1 MEANTVKIGDIL
13 FKLGNSVFNVQD
25 VKFIG
30 DQDLYYESS
39 KTIGI
44 NKMFYTLEDYFA
56 VVVSLI
62 ISFTHNIKS
71 LLMTKVF
78 PFAFK
83 YIKTKKQNTKQLVN
97 KMMEKKITKNN
108 SAKDVINNNVR
119 NRLLN
124 TINEGL
130 IIKTSNTNNKVIHNK
145 RLKNQ
150 FITDIKED
158 RVAQRSKIE
167 QLINL
172 RPLLNLKKLTMFIS
186 AFFSFRPKLK
196 HN

>member
-13 FKLGNSVFNVQD
+13 FNFGNSVFNVQD

-44 NKMFYTLEDYFA
+44 NKMFYTLEDCFG
-56 VVVSLI
+56 VLVSII
-62 ISFTHNIKS
+62 ISFTYSFKT
-71 LLMTKVF
+71 LLFTKIF
-78 PFAFK
+78 PFASN
-83 YIKTKKQNTKQLVN
+83 YINTKKQNTKQLVN
-97 KMMEKKITKNN
+97 KMMETKITKNN

-130 IIKTSNTNNKVIHNK
+130 IIKASNTNNKVIHNK

-158 RVAQRSKIE
+158 RIKQESKIA
-167 QLINL
+167 QLINFYFSKS
-172 RPLLNLKKLTMFIS
+172 RLLNRKSKRLFL
-186 AFFSFRPKLK
+186 
-196 HN
+196 